1 MCSNPCQQQLLRR
14 LARLGSWA
22 DREQVAEGIGFPA
35 ARVDDELQALT
46 EAGALVMNPRSRE
59 WRLAGTPLARRAAQR
74 LLEQGLTYTVLSMPE
89 QDGQHT
95 RLGMALYTP
104 AGEMVTAELRLPIG
118 THDLGGQMALAIKVA
133 EVMQ

>member
-35 ARVDDELQALT
+35 QRVDDELQALT
-46 EAGALVMNPRSRE
+46 EAGAVVLNPRSRE

-74 LLEQGLTYTVLSMPE
+74 LLEQGLRRTVLAAPE
-89 QDGQHT
+89 NDGQHT

-104 AGEMVTAELRLPIG
+104 AGELVTAELRLPLG
-118 THDLGGQMALAIKVA
+118 TQDLAGQLDLALRVQEALA
-133 EVMQ
+133 